1 MQIIDNLII
10 AAPVFLIMFYCLVGL
25 IVAGALSVPL
35 IAYFE
40 RRGWIKILHR
50 KISFITKFIK
60 VH

>member
-1 MQIIDNLII
+1 MQIINNLIT

-40 RRGWIKILHR
+40 RKGWIDL
-50 KISFITKFIK
+50 
-60 VH
+60 